1 MRRYPGPAAA
11 TGATLTPVGEAER
24 MPAMRAAANGIEIEY
39 DTFGDP
45 ADPTLLLVRG
55 LGAQMVSWHPD
66 LCHAFVDRGFHV
78 VRFDNRDVG
87 LSTKI
92 DDHGVDVM
100 AALLGAFSGPVEAP
114 YLLSDMAADSWGLL
128 DHLGIDRAHLMGES
142 MGGMIVQQMA
152 IDQPER
158 TLSLVS
164 CASTTG
170 DPDVGQPNAEA
181 VAMLLTPSPADRQA
195 NIDLGVEQ
203 SRFLAGPV
211 YADED
216 WDRERLTLSF
226 DRCHDPD
233 GTVRQLL
240 AVLVSPVEVCGAQD
254 ARCPC
259 ARGARRDRPAHRRE
273 RRGAHER
280 VPAGLGVPAAG
291 GCGAHAP
298 ALLLGA
304 DRPARHRTRR
314 TSGALTDRTPRAPL
328 ARRHDEKDGHRWD
341 RSRV

>member
-1 MRRYPGPAAA
+1 
-11 TGATLTPVGEAER
+11 
-24 MPAMRAAANGIEIEY
+24 MPAMRAAVNGIEIEY
-39 DTFGDP
+39 ETFGDP

-66 LCHAFVDRGFHV
+66 LCHGFVDRGFHV

-92 DDHGVDVM
+92 DDHGIDVM
-100 AALLGAFSGPVEAP
+100 AAMIGAFSGPVEAP

-128 DHLGIDRAHLMGES
+128 DHLGVARAHLMGES

-152 IDQPER
+152 IDHPER
-158 TLSLVS
+158 ALSLVS

-211 YADED
+211 YADEE
-216 WDRERLTLSF
+216 WDRERLTLSY

-233 GTVRQLL
+233 GVVRQLL
-240 AVLVSPVEVCGAQD
+240 AVLVSPS
-254 ARCPC
+254 RS
-259 ARGARRDRPAHRRE
+259 
-273 RRGAHER
+273 
-280 VPAGLGVPAAG
+280 AALRTLDL
-291 GCGAHAP
+291 P
-298 ALLLGA
+298 ALVVHGEIDPLIDVSGGE
-304 DRPARHRTRR
+304 RTAECLRGSEFLR
-314 TSGALTDRTPRAPL
+314 LEDVGHTLPRYFWASIIQHVTALAAHSAT
-328 ARRHDEKDGHRWD
+328 
-341 RSRV
+341 

>member
-1 MRRYPGPAAA
+1 
-11 TGATLTPVGEAER
+11 
-24 MPAMRAAANGIEIEY
+24 MRAAANGIEIEY

-66 LCHAFVDRGFHV
+66 LCHTFVDRGFHV

-240 AVLVSPVEVCGAQD
+240 AVLVSP
-254 ARCPC
+254 ARS
-259 ARGARRDRPAHRRE
+259 AALRTLD
-273 RRGAHER
+273 
-280 VPAGLGVPAAG
+280 VPALVVHGEIDPLIHVSG
-291 GCGAHAP
+291 GE
-298 ALLLGA
+298 
-304 DRPARHRTRR
+304 R
-314 TSGALTDRTPRAPL
+314 TSECLRGSEFLRLEDVGHTLPRYFWAPIVQHVTALAARA
-328 ARRHDEKDGHRWD
+328 AR
-341 RSRV
+341 

>member
-1 MRRYPGPAAA
+1 
-11 TGATLTPVGEAER
+11 
-24 MPAMRAAANGIEIEY
+24 MPAMRAAVNGIEIEY
-39 DTFGDP
+39 ETFGDP

-92 DDHGVDVM
+92 DDHGLDVM
-100 AALLGAFSGPVEAP
+100 AALIGAFSGPVEAP
-114 YLLSDMAADSWGLL
+114 YLLSDMAADSWGLV

-152 IDQPER
+152 IDRPER
-158 TLSLVS
+158 ALSLVS

-181 VAMLLTPSPADRQA
+181 VAMLLTPSPAERQA

-211 YADED
+211 YADEE

-226 DRCHDPD
+226 DRCYDPD

-240 AVLVSPVEVCGAQD
+240 AVLVSPSRSAALRTLDVPALVVHGEIDPLIDVSGGERTAECLRGSEFLRLEDVGHTLPRYFWASIVQHVT
-254 ARCPC
+254 ALA
-259 ARGARRDRPAHRRE
+259 ARGA
-273 RRGAHER
+273 
-280 VPAGLGVPAAG
+280 
-291 GCGAHAP
+291 C
-298 ALLLGA
+298 
-304 DRPARHRTRR
+304 
-314 TSGALTDRTPRAPL
+314 
-328 ARRHDEKDGHRWD
+328 
-341 RSRV
+341 